1 MVQISCSENGDKNV
15 FLLYPYNF
23 FEVMHIQTQLISIV
37 LNQKSK
43 KTLIYLLY
51 SLLYKKGKLSLAL
64 LEDIKSRSFR
74 LQWLTNS
81 GKKPNSAGIGKAR
94 AFLTEAIWQRGH
106 VLTALKPVHK
116 STHCLF
122 KNIKSLWITHRACK
136 TRSRTNRNVMCL
148 L

>member
-1 MVQISCSENGDKNV
+1 MVQISCSENGDKKCV
-15 FLLYPYNF
+15 FALSVQFLWGDAHTDTAYKHRS
-23 FEVMHIQTQLISIV
+23 ES
-37 LNQKSK
+37 KSK

-136 TRSRTNRNVMCL
+136 TRSLIRSLR
-148 L
+148 